1 MKMSELTQKLLSN
14 LEKYKDK
21 DVVIAKNLLIN
32 GKEFTFIPTDFKIF
46 YDSRND
52 KVILVEKEDNCFFD

>member
-14 LEKYKDK
+14 LEKYEDK
-21 DVVIAKNLLIN
+21 DVVIAKNLLTN
-32 GKEFTFIPTDFKIF
+32 GNEFTFIPTDFKIF

-52 KVILVEKEDNCFFD
+52 KVLLVEKEDSCFFD

>member
-1 MKMSELTQKLLSN
+1 MKMSEFTQKLLSN

-21 DVVIAKNLLIN
+21 DVVIAKNFLIN
-32 GKEFTFIPTDFKIF
+32 GQKFTFIPTDFRIF

-52 KVILVEKEDNCFFD
+52 KVILVEKEDSYFFD

>member
-14 LEKYKDK
+14 LEKYEDK
-21 DVVIAKNLLIN
+21 DVIIAKNLLIDGEN
-32 GKEFTFIPTDFKIF
+32 FTFIPTDFKIF

-52 KVILVEKEDNCFFD
+52 KVILVEEKDSYFFD

>member
-14 LEKYKDK
+14 LEKYEDK

-32 GKEFTFIPTDFKIF
+32 GKEFTFIPTDFRIF

-52 KVILVEKEDNCFFD
+52 KVILVEK